1 MKACDETQS
10 CVASVPV
17 QATSRAV
24 PWWQQCAG
32 CWVTPGV
39 MVGGVWI
46 GILGSA
52 LAQTESLERTTPS
65 AVASPSL
72 PINVADKGLPLSMN
86 FQSIELRAALQVI
99 ADFTGLNMVVSDSV
113 TGQVTVRFKDVPWE
127 LALDSLLQ
135 AKGLAYQRQGP
146 VLWVATPAEIS
157 AREKKNLEARLAMQ
171 AIEPLQTRAFE
182 LSYARASE
190 VLAQLLGNTPAAV
203 GGALPWG
210 PYGLP
215 QNNPGGALA
224 SHSGNPRILSAR
236 GSALAEPRT
245 NQLFVTDVSERLQ
258 QVAQMLAR
266 IDVPL
271 RQIMIEARIVEATDT
286 FSKALGVRLG
296 AIDAAGAAT
305 GVGNNLGAVINNA
318 RVPGVTTSATDIS
331 GSLVNLPA
339 AAIGGV
345 GAATLA
351 LSIYDASKTRLLG
364 LEISALESDG
374 QGKVVS
380 SPRVVTANQTK
391 AIIEQGTELPY
402 QTATSSGATSIAFRK
417 ANLKLEV
424 TPHIAPNGGIILDL
438 DISKDSVGQSTTAG
452 FAIDTKHINTQVLVE
467 DGGTVVIGGIY
478 ELNETNARNK
488 VPFLADIPGLG
499 WLFQN
504 SLRASKKQ
512 ELMVFISPKMVQS
525 SAPAR

>member
-1 MKACDETQS
+1 MNICEPSLLHTHPLMLKFALRWERWGSHLASQVLWPWALVTGLWGDAQAET
-10 CVASVPV
+10 ATPV
-17 QATSRAV
+17 QATSPITA
-24 PWWQQCAG
+24 A
-32 CWVTPGV
+32 
-39 MVGGVWI
+39 
-46 GILGSA
+46 
-52 LAQTESLERTTPS
+52 TPS
-65 AVASPSL
+65 STPAPSP
-72 PINVADKGLPLSMN
+72 ADKSLPLSMN
-86 FQSIELRAALQVI
+86 FQNIDLRTALQVI
-99 ADFTGLNMVVSDSV
+99 ADFTGLNVVVSDSV

-135 AKGLAYQRQGP
+135 AKGLAYQHQGS
-146 VLWVATPAEIS
+146 VLSVATQAEIS
-157 AREKKNLEARLAMQ
+157 AREKKNLEARQAMQ

-182 LSYARASE
+182 LSYARATE
-190 VLAQLLGNTPAAV
+190 VLAQLLGNTSAPV
-203 GGALPWG
+203 GTAMPWG
-210 PYGLP
+210 PFGFS
-215 QNNPGGALA
+215 QHNPGGALA
-224 SHSGNPRILSAR
+224 SQGGNPRILSAR

-271 RQIMIEARIVEATDT
+271 RQILIEARIVEATDT
-286 FSKALGVRLG
+286 FSKSLGVRLS
-296 AIDAAGAAT
+296 AIDAAGAGT
-305 GVGNNLGAVINNA
+305 RVGNNLGAVINNA
-318 RVPGVTTSATDIS
+318 RVPGVATAATDIT
-331 GSLVNLPA
+331 GNLVNLPA

-345 GAATLA
+345 GAATMA
-351 LSIYDASKTRLLG
+351 VSIYDASKTRLLG

-478 ELNETNARNK
+478 ELNETSGRNK
-488 VPFLADIPGLG
+488 VPFLADIPGLR

-504 SLRASKKQ
+504 SLRATKKQ
-512 ELMVFISPKMVQS
+512 ELMVFISPKMVHS
-525 SAPAR
+525 SASAR

>member
-1 MKACDETQS
+1 MKTCHPTQS
-10 CVASVPV
+10 STDLIFVQTPV
-17 QATSRAV
+17 GGV
-24 PWWQQCAG
+24 PWWRSAG
-32 CWVTPGV
+32 RWVMPWA
-39 MVGGVWI
+39 MLGGV
-46 GILGSA
+46 LVDV
-52 LAQTESLERTTPS
+52 LAQTGTPEQTAPFSS
-65 AVASPSL
+65 APKASP
-72 PINVADKGLPLSMN
+72 PTGAERGLPLSMN
-86 FQSIELRAALQVI
+86 FQNIELRTALQVM
-99 ADFTGLNMVVSDSV
+99 ADFTGLNVVVSDSV

-135 AKGLAYQRQGP
+135 AKGLAYQRQGS
-146 VLWVATPAEIS
+146 VLWVATQAEIS
-157 AREKKNLEARLAMQ
+157 AREKKNLEARQAMQ

-182 LSYARASE
+182 LSYARANE
-190 VLAQLLGNTPAAV
+190 VLAQLLGNTTAV
-203 GGALPWG
+203 VSGAMPWG

-236 GSALAEPRT
+236 GSAMAEPRT

-258 QVAQMLAR
+258 QMAQMLAR

-296 AIDAAGAAT
+296 AIDAAGATT

-318 RVPGVTTSATDIS
+318 RVPGVATAATDVS

-345 GAATLA
+345 GAATMA
-351 LSIYDASKTRLLG
+351 VSIYDASKTRLLG

-424 TPHIAPNGGIILDL
+424 TPHITPNGGIILDL
-438 DISKDSVGQSTTAG
+438 DISKDSVGQATTAG

-478 ELNETNARNK
+478 ELNETNGRNK

-504 SLRASKKQ
+504 SLRATRKQ
-512 ELMVFISPKMVQS
+512 ELMVFISPKMVHS

>member
-1 MKACDETQS
+1 MKTCDAIQRPTEPL
-10 CVASVPV
+10 SVH
-17 QATSRAV
+17 V
-24 PWWQQCAG
+24 PIAG
-32 CWVTPGV
+32 LTRWRSAGRWLLPWTLVV
-39 MVGGVWI
+39 SA
-46 GILGSA
+46 LGEV
-52 LAQTESLERTTPS
+52 LAQTGTAEQTVSSPLASTAAPPS
-65 AVASPSL
+65 G
-72 PINVADKGLPLSMN
+72 ADKGLPLSMN
-86 FQSIELRAALQVI
+86 FQNIELRTALQVM
-99 ADFTGLNMVVSDSV
+99 ADFTGLNVVVSDSV

-135 AKGLAYQRQGP
+135 AKGLAYQRQGS
-146 VLWVATPAEIS
+146 VLWVATQAEIS
-157 AREKKNLEARLAMQ
+157 AREKKNLEARQAMQ

-190 VLAQLLGNTPAAV
+190 VLAQLLGHAPGAV
-203 GGALPWG
+203 GAAMPWN
-210 PYGLP
+210 PYSLNP
-215 QNNPGGALA
+215 NNPGGALA

-236 GSALAEPRT
+236 GSAMAEPRT
-245 NQLFVTDVSERLQ
+245 NQLFVTDVSERLE

-296 AIDAAGAAT
+296 AIDAAGSAT
-305 GVGNNLGAVINNA
+305 GVGNNLGAAINNA
-318 RVPGVTTSATDIS
+318 RVPGVATSATDIS

-351 LSIYDASKTRLLG
+351 VSIYDASKTRLLG

-438 DISKDSVGQSTTAG
+438 DISKDSVGQATTAG

-478 ELNETNARNK
+478 ELNETNGRNK
-488 VPFLADIPGLG
+488 VPFLADVPGLG

-504 SLRASKKQ
+504 SLRATKKQ
-512 ELMVFISPKMVQS
+512 ELMVFISPKMINS

>member
-1 MKACDETQS
+1 M
-10 CVASVPV
+10 VA
-17 QATSRAV
+17 
-24 PWWQQCAG
+24 
-32 CWVTPGV
+32 GV
-39 MVGGVWI
+39 LADV
-46 GILGSA
+46 
-52 LAQTESLERTTPS
+52 LAQTGTPEQT
-65 AVASPSL
+65 APSPLAPTAAL
-72 PINVADKGLPLSMN
+72 PTSADKGLPLSMN
-86 FQSIELRAALQVI
+86 FQNIELRTALQVM
-99 ADFTGLNMVVSDSV
+99 ADFTGLNVVVSDSV

-135 AKGLAYQRQGP
+135 AKGLAYQRQGS
-146 VLWVATPAEIS
+146 VLWVATQAEIS
-157 AREKKNLEARLAMQ
+157 AREKKNLEARQAMQ

-190 VLAQLLGNTPAAV
+190 VLAQLLGNMPAAV
-203 GGALPWG
+203 GVAMPWN
-210 PYGLP
+210 PYSLNH
-215 QNNPGGALA
+215 NNPGGALA

-236 GSALAEPRT
+236 GSAMAEPRT

-296 AIDAAGAAT
+296 TIDAAGATGAAM

-318 RVPGVTTSATDIS
+318 RVPGVATSATDVS

-345 GAATLA
+345 GAATMA
-351 LSIYDASKTRLLG
+351 VSIYDASKTRLLG

-424 TPHIAPNGGIILDL
+424 TPHITPNGGIILDL
-438 DISKDSVGQSTTAG
+438 DISKDSVGQATTAG

-478 ELNETNARNK
+478 ELNETNGRNK

-504 SLRASKKQ
+504 SLRATKKQ
-512 ELMVFISPKMVQS
+512 ELMVFISPKMIHS

>member
-1 MKACDETQS
+1 MKTCDPLQ
-10 CVASVPV
+10 CVTHPLFVPV
-17 QATSRAV
+17 SFGWV
-24 PWWQQCAG
+24 PWWRSAG
-32 CWVTPGV
+32 RWLVPWA
-39 MVGGVWI
+39 MVGG
-46 GILGSA
+46 ILGDV
-52 LAQTESLERTTPS
+52 LAQTGTPEQT
-65 AVASPSL
+65 APSPLVPTAAL
-72 PINVADKGLPLSMN
+72 PTSADKGLPLSMN
-86 FQSIELRAALQVI
+86 FQNIELRTALQVM
-99 ADFTGLNMVVSDSV
+99 ADFTGLNVVVSDSV

-135 AKGLAYQRQGP
+135 AKGLAYQRQGS
-146 VLWVATPAEIS
+146 VLWVATQAEIS
-157 AREKKNLEARLAMQ
+157 AREKKNLEARQAMQ

-182 LSYARASE
+182 LSYARATE
-190 VLAQLLGNTPAAV
+190 VLAQLLGNTSAAV
-203 GGALPWG
+203 GAAMPWG
-210 PYGLP
+210 PFGFS

-224 SHSGNPRILSAR
+224 SQGGNPRILSAR

-271 RQIMIEARIVEATDT
+271 RQILIEARIVEATDT
-286 FSKALGVRLG
+286 FSKSLGVRLS
-296 AIDAAGAAT
+296 AIDAAGAGT
-305 GVGNNLGAVINNA
+305 RVGNNLGAVINNA
-318 RVPGVTTSATDIS
+318 RVPGVATAATDVS

-339 AAIGGV
+339 ASIGGV
-345 GAATLA
+345 AAATMA
-351 LSIYDASKTRLLG
+351 VSIYDASKTRLLG

-424 TPHIAPNGGIILDL
+424 TPHITPNGGIILDL
-438 DISKDSVGQSTTAG
+438 DISKDSVGQATTAG
-452 FAIDTKHINTQVLVE
+452 FAIDTKHINTQGLVE

-478 ELNETNARNK
+478 ELNETNGRNK

-504 SLRASKKQ
+504 SLRATKKQ
-512 ELMVFISPKMVQS
+512 ELMVFISPKMIHS

>member
-1 MKACDETQS
+1 MKTCHPDPCPTQPLLEQ
-10 CVASVPV
+10 VPLGGV
-17 QATSRAV
+17 VGWRSAGRWVV
-24 PWWQQCAG
+24 PWA
-32 CWVTPGV
+32 
-39 MVGGVWI
+39 MAGGV
-46 GILGSA
+46 LGNV
-52 LAQTESLERTTPS
+52 LAQPVTTEQMAVFPS
-65 AVASPSL
+65 APTASP
-72 PINVADKGLPLSMN
+72 PTGADKGLPLSMN
-86 FQSIELRAALQVI
+86 FQNIELRTALQVM
-99 ADFTGLNMVVSDSV
+99 ADFTGLNVVVSDSV
-113 TGQVTVRFKDVPWE
+113 TGQVTVRFKDVPRE

-135 AKGLAYQRQGP
+135 AKGLAYQRQGS
-146 VLWVATPAEIS
+146 VLWVATQAEIS
-157 AREKKNLEARLAMQ
+157 AREKKNLEARQALQ

-182 LSYARASE
+182 LSYARANE
-190 VLAQLLGNTPAAV
+190 VLAQLLGNTTAVV
-203 GGALPWG
+203 GGAMPWG
-210 PYGLP
+210 PFGLP
-215 QNNPGGALA
+215 PNNLGGALA

-245 NQLFVTDVSERLQ
+245 NQLFVTDVSERLA

-296 AIDAAGAAT
+296 AIDAAGASI

-318 RVPGVTTSATDIS
+318 RVPGVATTATDVS

-351 LSIYDASKTRLLG
+351 VSIYDASKTRLLG

-424 TPHIAPNGGIILDL
+424 TPHITPNGGIILDL
-438 DISKDSVGQSTTAG
+438 DISKDSVGQATTAG
-452 FAIDTKHINTQVLVE
+452 FAIDTKHINTQVLVQ

-478 ELNETNARNK
+478 ELNETNGRNK
-488 VPFLADIPGLG
+488 VPFFADIPGLG

-504 SLRASKKQ
+504 SLRATKKQ
-512 ELMVFISPKMVQS
+512 ELMVFISPKMVNS

>member
-1 MKACDETQS
+1 
-10 CVASVPV
+10 
-17 QATSRAV
+17 V
-24 PWWQQCAG
+24 PWA
-32 CWVTPGV
+32 
-39 MVGGVWI
+39 MVGSV
-46 GILGSA
+46 LGEA
-52 LAQTESLERTTPS
+52 LAQTGTREQTASFPS
-65 AVASPSL
+65 ATTAASPTD
-72 PINVADKGLPLSMN
+72 ADKGLPLSMN
-86 FQSIELRAALQVI
+86 FQNIELRTALQVM
-99 ADFTGLNMVVSDSV
+99 ADFTGLNVVVSDSV

-135 AKGLAYQRQGP
+135 AKGLAYQRQGS
-146 VLWVATPAEIS
+146 VLWVATQAEIS
-157 AREKKNLEARLAMQ
+157 AREKKNLEARQAMQ

-182 LSYARASE
+182 LSYARATE
-190 VLAQLLGNTPAAV
+190 VLAQLLGNTTAV
-203 GGALPWG
+203 VGSAMPWG
-210 PYGLP
+210 PFGLP

-224 SHSGNPRILSAR
+224 SHSGNPRILSSR

-245 NQLFVTDVSERLQ
+245 NQLFVTDVSERIQ
-258 QVAQMLAR
+258 QVAQMLTR

-296 AIDAAGAAT
+296 AIDAAGTARGAV

-318 RVPGVTTSATDIS
+318 RVPGVTAAATDIT

-339 AAIGGV
+339 APIGGV
-345 GAATLA
+345 AAATMA
-351 LSIYDASKTRLLG
+351 VSIYDASKTRLLG

-424 TPHIAPNGGIILDL
+424 TPNIAPNGGIILDL
-438 DISKDSVGQSTTAG
+438 DISKDSVGQATTAG

-478 ELNETNARNK
+478 ELNETSGRNK

-504 SLRASKKQ
+504 SLRATKKQ
-512 ELMVFISPKMVQS
+512 ELMVFISPKMVHS

>member
-1 MKACDETQS
+1 L
-10 CVASVPV
+10 
-17 QATSRAV
+17 AT
-24 PWWQQCAG
+24 
-32 CWVTPGV
+32 
-39 MVGGVWI
+39 
-46 GILGSA
+46 
-52 LAQTESLERTTPS
+52 
-65 AVASPSL
+65 PSL
-72 PINVADKGLPLSMN
+72 PINVADNGLPLSMN
-86 FQSIELRAALQVI
+86 FQSIELRTALQVI

-182 LSYARASE
+182 LSYARATE

-271 RQIMIEARIVEATDT
+271 RQILIEARIVEATDT

-318 RVPGVTTSATDIS
+318 RVPGVTTSATDVS

-438 DISKDSVGQSTTAG
+438 DISKDSVGQATTAG

-504 SLRASKKQ
+504 SLRATKKQ
-512 ELMVFISPKMVQS
+512 ELMVFISPKMVHS